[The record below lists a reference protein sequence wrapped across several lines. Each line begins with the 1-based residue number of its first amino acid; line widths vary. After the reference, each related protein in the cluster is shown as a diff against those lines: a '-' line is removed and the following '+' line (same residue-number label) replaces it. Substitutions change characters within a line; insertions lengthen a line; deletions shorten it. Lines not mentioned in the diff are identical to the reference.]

1 MRYLKI
7 FEEFSEVE
15 QLVAAMFEDVGVSPD
30 RVNLPSDELMY
41 VYSYDENVDFDTKRF
56 DQMFSDIG
64 CGLHFGYSGGFELVR
79 YCIVYKK
86 KIMDTILNYQT
97 LDEAVYVIQSE
108 VGQNAGDNAGIFF
121 DTKFDDDL
129 DGDGIWEIR
138 SRRLDLLLEYIVYEI
153 HCMRNDL

>member
-7 FEEFSEVE
+7 FEEFSEFE

-41 VYSYDENVDFDTKRF
+41 VYSYDGNVDFDTKRF

-64 CGLHFGYSGGFELVR
+64 WGLHFGYSGGFELVR
-79 YCIVYKK
+79 YCILYRK

-121 DTKFDDDL
+121 SDVDDYL